1 MKYKNKNGE
10 IIAMKKSF
18 HGRSMGAL
26 SITGQE
32 AYQEPFGPMLPHIK
46 FAEFNDLESVKQL
59 ITENTCAIF
68 LETVQGEGGIYPA
81 TDFFIKGVRQLC
93 DEHKILM
100 ISDEIQCGMGRC
112 GQMFAYQI
120 YNIVPDIVVSAK
132 GLGCGIPVGA
142 IGTRGLAT
150 GILNAG
156 DHGTTYGSNPLA
168 TAAVT
173 SVFNLYNQYRILSNV
188 NAMTAYLDKELSEL
202 VLQKT
207 VIKEVRGLGLMKGIE
222 LFVPA
227 TSYIKAL
234 QELGIIV
241 IPSGTHVIRLLPPLI
256 VQKEHIDMLVQALRK
271 IL

>member
-1 MKYKNKNGE
+1 MFTFS
-10 IIAMKKSF
+10 KSVC
-18 HGRSMGAL
+18 
-26 SITGQE
+26 
-32 AYQEPFGPMLPHIK
+32 EPNL
-46 FAEFNDLESVKQL
+46 
-59 ITENTCAIF
+59 
-68 LETVQGEGGIYPA
+68 TVR
-81 TDFFIKGVRQLC
+81 FI
-93 DEHKILM
+93 
-100 ISDEIQCGMGRC
+100 
-112 GQMFAYQI
+112 
-120 YNIVPDIVVSAK
+120 
-132 GLGCGIPVGA
+132 
-142 IGTRGLAT
+142 
-150 GILNAG
+150 
-156 DHGTTYGSNPLA
+156 
-168 TAAVT
+168 